1 LGEAIYELPSMQAAL
16 LRKQEA
22 MKSKP
27 AGAPATKIKVN
38 AFEFANCAM
47 IDGR

>member
-1 LGEAIYELPSMQAAL
+1 MQAAL

-27 AGAPATKIKVN
+27 AGALAKKIKVN
-38 AFEFANCAM
+38 AFEFANYAM